1 MSFSFCEGVPID
13 GCLERRQSTLSAA
26 KNWLARYA
34 VRGNFRPSYTTCKP
48 GLTRT
53 RLSITLV
60 DADRQFFKSQVGL
73 PKPYDTTRETPLTHS
88 FCQHIVAKED
98 ISLVNDAKTDP
109 LVCDNLAVR
118 DLGVIVAYLGV
129 PLRMPDGSVLG
140 SLCAIDRKDREWAP
154 EDISALWDLAQIV
167 MDEILLRLKMAERRE
182 PESKEKRHD
191 ELYNELKGTI
201 VAVHSI
207 LKAVKARLDTHGT

>member
-1 MSFSFCEGVPID
+1 M
-13 GCLERRQSTLSAA
+13 AA
-26 KNWLARYA
+26 LNDANRLLALQKT
-34 VRGNFRPSYTTCKP
+34 GLLDTPSEETFDR
-48 GLTRT
+48 LTRLAS
-53 RLSITLV
+53 RVLRVPVSLITLV

-129 PLRMPDGSVLG
+129 PLRIPDGSVLG